1 MISVSK
7 IILETLV
14 IVVSFSCVYSS
25 MIYDL
30 CILETLVIVVSFS
43 SHCNPTK
50 PFSLSPCFLLRLR
63 HHHLLH
69 QVTPPILLV

>member
-1 MISVSK
+1 MTCVYSSMIYDLC
-7 IILETLV
+7 ILETLV

-43 SHCNPTK
+43 VINHRTIDTRERDNNDK
-50 PFSLSPCFLLRLR
+50 GL
-63 HHHLLH
+63 
-69 QVTPPILLV
+69 

>member
-1 MISVSK
+1 MTSSCVYSSMIYDLC
-7 IILETLV
+7 ILETLV

-43 SHCNPTK
+43 CVYSSRCVKVKTK
-50 PFSLSPCFLLRLR
+50 RTGSW
-63 HHHLLH
+63 
-69 QVTPPILLV
+69 TN

>member
-1 MISVSK
+1 MTSVSK
-7 IILETLV
+7 

-43 SHCNPTK
+43 CVYS
-50 PFSLSPCFLLRLR
+50 SMIYDL
-63 HHHLLH
+63 
-69 QVTPPILLV
+69 